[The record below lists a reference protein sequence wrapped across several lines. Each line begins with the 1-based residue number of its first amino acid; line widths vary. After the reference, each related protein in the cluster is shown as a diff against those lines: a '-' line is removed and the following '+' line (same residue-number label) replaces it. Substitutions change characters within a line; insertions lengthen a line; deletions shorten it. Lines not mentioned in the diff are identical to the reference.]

1 MKRHR
6 SDRLDVVCAPRESRA
21 RRALRFAWCLALLGC
36 LQLTWDAPLAFCA
49 LRAGRYVQQPLA
61 LKGESAA
68 FGRRA
73 VIPAATVGPNHQERV
88 LSGGH
93 DQRLG
98 EDRCWRRRCSAESS
112 WNSWRDLPAVRAAES
127 DAGLG
132 RGRPE
137 ALSVGTPL
145 LAADDPDLMELTQ
158 DIDAQLGEADYLAYS
173 SNFCGTA
180 AGGTANCD
188 KKFLQDSLKATIVLR
203 SQLQNLLKALP
214 GVA

>member
-73 VIPAATVGPNHQERV
+73 VIPAVFLATVPYTSALAEGP
-88 LSGGH
+88 SG
-93 DQRLG
+93 QAWLQMAPRELLA
-98 EDRCWRRRCSAESS
+98 RSESS
-112 WNSWRDLPAVRAAES
+112 LADTIRDWEKIVVGGGDAVRRALGTVGATS
-127 DAGLG
+127 PLYALRKAMRALVGDA
-132 RGRPE
+132 RKR
-137 ALSVGTPL
+137 
-145 LAADDPDLMELTQ
+145 
-158 DIDAQLGEADYLAYS
+158 
-173 SNFCGTA
+173 
-180 AGGTANCD
+180 
-188 KKFLQDSLKATIVLR
+188 
-203 SQLQNLLKALP
+203 
-214 GVA
+214 